1 MKKREKIGP
10 ALQLGL
16 FRHAKSSRDDPGAED
31 VARPLTPRGV
41 AAARAMGRMMA
52 ERRLIP
58 DLVLCSPAVRARETW
73 ALAAAQ
79 LPDLPEVREVS
90 ELYDFGD
97 GTAILEAI
105 RANGGDVP
113 FLMVV
118 GHNPAFQQL
127 ACRLATRSNGLE
139 ARMAEKFPTAALALL
154 DCPDSGWA
162 DLAEDSCTLADFITP
177 QDLPES

>member
-1 MKKREKIGP
+1 MTKKEKSGP

-16 FRHAKSSRDDPGAED
+16 FRHAKSSRDDSGTED
-31 VARPLTPRGV
+31 VARPLAPRGV
-41 AAARAMGRMMA
+41 EAARVMGRMMA

-79 LPDLPEVREVS
+79 LPHLPALCETP

-97 GTAILEAI
+97 GTVVLDAI
-105 RANGGDVP
+105 RASGGDSP

-127 ACRLATRSNGLE
+127 ACRLATGENGHE

-154 DCPDSGWA
+154 DCPVSRWA
-162 DLAEDSCTLADFITP
+162 DLAEDSCTLTDFITP
-177 QDLPES
+177 RDLPEA